1 MDDRRLSGLVLPV
14 TSIRDVAK
22 ALMRGLA
29 LVCVVPSLASFACR
43 APLIG
48 RDRAL
53 EGSTQLLALFP
64 GLLGQYLRRAF
75 LSRVLARCD
84 KTATICF
91 GTTFSQVAARI
102 DARSY
107 VGPGC
112 VLGRVHVECDVLI
125 ASGVQITSGRQT
137 HGVSDPTVA
146 IRDQQGMKTLVRIG
160 EGSWIGAAAVIMAD
174 VGRGC
179 VIGAGSV
186 VTNPIPDWVVAAGV
200 PARVIRSRVDSTE
213 PPPGLA
219 PA

>member
-1 MDDRRLSGLVLPV
+1 M
-14 TSIRDVAK
+14 RDVAK
-22 ALMRGLA
+22 MLMRGLA
-29 LVCVVPSLASFACR
+29 LICVLPALVSFACR
-43 APLIG
+43 APLVG

-75 LSRVLARCD
+75 LSRVLAGCD

-112 VLGRVHVECDVLI
+112 LLGRVHIERDVLI
-125 ASGVQITSGRQT
+125 ASGVQITSGGST
-137 HGVSDPTVA
+137 HGVADLTVA
-146 IRDQQGMKTLVRIG
+146 IRDQENVRTLVRIG
-160 EGSWIGAAAVIMAD
+160 EGSWIGAGAVIMAD
-174 VGRGC
+174 VGRGS
-179 VIGAGSV
+179 VVGAGSV
-186 VTNPIPDWVVAAGV
+186 VTRPIPDWVVAAGV

-219 PA
+219 ST